1 LTPYDY
7 ERSGRYDFDDEW
19 DDYDSDKVPYDEEE
33 DYDMWDDED
42 AEEEDWIRIERH

>member
-7 ERSGRYDFDDEW
+7 ERSRRYDFYDEW

-33 DYDMWDDED
+33 DYDMWDEEDED
-42 AEEEDWIRIERH
+42 EEF